1 MLLCSQSIHS
11 DNPSRPLSS
20 WVRIK
25 SHKPTFFGISG
36 NQMIFD
42 AVFIG
47 GEGKIGLP
55 LSILLSSRG
64 VNTTTGPNIRGTTP
78 RLIFS

>member
-25 SHKPTFFGISG
+25 SHKPTIFGISG
-36 NQMIFD
+36 DQMIFD

-47 GEGKIGLP
+47 GEGNIGLP
-55 LSILLSSRG
+55 LAIMLSSRD
-64 VNTTTGPNIRGTTP
+64 VNTTIGPNLSGTIS